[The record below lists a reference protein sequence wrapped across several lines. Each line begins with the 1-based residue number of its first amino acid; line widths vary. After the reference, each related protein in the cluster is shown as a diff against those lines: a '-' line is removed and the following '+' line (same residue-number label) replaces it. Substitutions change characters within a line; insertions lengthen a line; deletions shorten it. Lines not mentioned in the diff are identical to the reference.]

1 MPRLAAIKTAVPEH
15 KLSQNEVREFAA
27 DLFHSRIDNIERL
40 LTVFDNSGIE
50 SRYFSQPLEW
60 LKKPHTLAEK
70 NEAYIQSATE
80 LSAEA
85 VNGLLSVTDLEP
97 EQIDRILYVNTTGIA
112 TPSIDARLINRLGLR
127 SNIFRTPIWGL
138 GCAGG
143 AAGLSHACH
152 LAQGHRKERI
162 LLVATELCGLTYMAD
177 DFSKSNLV
185 ATALFAEGS
194 AAALIVGDDT
204 DHEGLEII
212 DTQSRFYPDSLDVM
226 GWNVVSGG
234 LQVVFQKRIPEI
246 VAEHAHDDL
255 VGFLDIHQL
264 ALDDIKQFLFHPGG
278 RKVIEAYRQALGVTD
293 CRLTLAGEILRDY
306 GNMSSPTVLFVIE
319 RYLEQFGLNSGG
331 FGLISALGP
340 GFSAESLLVG
350 L

>member
-1 MPRLAAIKTAVPEH
+1 MPRLAAIRTVVPEF
-15 KLSQNEVREFAA
+15 KLAQNEVREFAA
-27 DLFHSRIDNIERL
+27 DLYDSKIDDLDRL
-40 LTVFDNSGIE
+40 LKVFDNSGIE
-50 SRYFSQPLEW
+50 TRYFSRPLEW
-60 LKKPHTLAEK
+60 LRAPHTLAEK
-70 NEAYIQSATE
+70 NEAYIRSATD

-85 VNGLLSVTDLEP
+85 VNALLSDLDLDP
-97 EQIDRILYVNTTGIA
+97 KQIDRILYVNTTGIA

-127 SNIFRTPIWGL
+127 SDIRRTPIWGL

-152 LAQGHRKERI
+152 LAHGHPQERI
-162 LLVATELCGLTYMAD
+162 LLVATELCGLTFISD
-177 DFSKSNLV
+177 DFSISNLV

-194 AAALIVGDDT
+194 AAALIVGDDV
-204 DHEGLEII
+204 DHDGLEIV

-246 VAEHAHDDL
+246 VAEHAHDEL
-255 VGFLDIHQL
+255 SGLLDKHQMT
-264 ALDDIKQFLFHPGG
+264 LDDIKQFLFHPGG
-278 RKVIEAYRQALGVTD
+278 RKVIEAYRQALDVAD
-293 CRLTLAGEILRDY
+293 CRLTIASEILRDY

-319 RYLEQFGLNSGG
+319 KYLEKSGLNNGG

-340 GFSAESLLVG
+340 GFSAETLLVR